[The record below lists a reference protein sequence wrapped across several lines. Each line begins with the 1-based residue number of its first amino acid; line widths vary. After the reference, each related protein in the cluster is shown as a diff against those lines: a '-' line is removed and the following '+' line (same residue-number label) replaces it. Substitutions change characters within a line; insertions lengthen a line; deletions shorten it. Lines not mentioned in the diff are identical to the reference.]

1 MKTKQILLLM
11 SICMMTACTAA
22 KEKPSPVMP
31 VAQPV
36 AYAEPEPTYSNPGS
50 LYSPI
55 DQIDLY
61 SDGRARQVGD
71 IVFVNIVENNTA
83 SNEASTVTSKE
94 STQDMGISAL
104 FGMTSLPFAGQVGES
119 MLSTSNTSDFDG
131 SGSTE
136 RSNSITATVAARV
149 VRVMSDGLMQVE
161 GARETRVNNETQYIV
176 VMGLVRAR
184 DVQPDN
190 SILSTHMADAQIQYY
205 GSGIISDKQK
215 PGWLTR
221 ILDNIWPL

>member
-1 MKTKQILLLM
+1 MMARKILLLM
-11 SICMMTACTAA
+11 TICMITACTAA
-22 KEKPSPVMP
+22 KEKPSPIVP
-31 VAQPV
+31 VTQPM
-36 AYAEPEPTYSNPGS
+36 AYTEPEPTYSNPGS
-50 LYSPI
+50 LYNPV
-55 DQIDLY
+55 DQLNLY
-61 SDGRARQVGD
+61 SDGRARKVGD

-83 SNEASTVTSKE
+83 TNEASTVTSKE
-94 STQDMGISAL
+94 STQDMGISSL
-104 FGMTSLPFAGQVGES
+104 FGMTSLPLAGQLGGN
-119 MLSTSNTSDFDG
+119 MLSTSNESDFDG

-149 VRVMSDGLMQVE
+149 VRVFSDGLMQVE
-161 GARETRVNNETQYIV
+161 GARETRVNSETQYIV

-205 GSGIISDKQK
+205 GSGIVADKQK

>member
-1 MKTKQILLLM
+1 MKARKILLLM

-31 VAQPV
+31 VAQPM
-36 AYAEPEPTYSNPGS
+36 AYTEPAPTYSNPGS
-50 LYSPI
+50 LYNPV
-55 DQIDLY
+55 DQLDLY
-61 SDGRARQVGD
+61 SDGRARKVGD

-83 SNEASTVTSKE
+83 SNEASTVTSKS
-94 STQDMGISAL
+94 STQDTGISSL
-104 FGMTSLPFAGQVGES
+104 FGMTSLPFAGQLGAN
-119 MLSTSNTSDFDG
+119 MLSTSNESDFDG
-131 SGSTE
+131 SGTTE
-136 RSNSITATVAARV
+136 RSNSITATVGARV